1 LAPAFS
7 SLLNS
12 WINLGTPPQ
21 LKHLGVW
28 GEYLIWKLYPEIR
41 VSIDGRYTTAYP
53 MEVIQEHWDWMKGKK
68 GWRKLLDRYPAE
80 IAITNRNHPVTALLR
95 KDPEWVYIYSDPVAF
110 VFVRKTSSQEQLLD
124 KFRKKQL
131 LPPQPPLVHF
141 PG

>member
-1 LAPAFS
+1 M
-7 SLLNS
+7 
-12 WINLGTPPQ
+12 
-21 LKHLGVW
+21 K
-28 GEYLIWKLYPEIR
+28 
-41 VSIDGRYTTAYP
+41 
-53 MEVIQEHWDWMKGKK
+53 VIQDNWEWMSGEK
-68 GWRKLLDRYPAE
+68 GWRRLLERYPTE